1 MRNKSHALMGRIL
14 LREFLPDLPG
24 SSARLFLLGCTQPDK
39 NPATYIKGSLR
50 SQWLRGHNYSN
61 ARRYMV
67 RLAQRLEGKDHFSP
81 WDCYCLGK
89 LPHYCLDAFTI
100 AHDERFPKDLKAHRR
115 YEARLQNYF
124 LAKIRRSPIPS
135 GGYPGSSA
143 QLIHAMHEAY
153 SRLPGSIETDT
164 DFAFRTCCLLLG
176 RLTMNLSTVSAQD
189 STGFHTLSTN
199 FYTEG

>member
-1 MRNKSHALMGRIL
+1 MRNKSHALMGQIL
-14 LREFLPDLPG
+14 LHEYLADLP
-24 SSARLFLLGCTQPDK
+24 AVHAKVFLLGCTEPDK

-50 SQWLRGHNYSN
+50 SQWMRGHNYSN
-61 ARRYMV
+61 ANRYIM
-67 RLAQRLEGKDHFSP
+67 RLARRLDQKEYFSP

-89 LPHYCLDAFTI
+89 LTHYCLDAFTF

-135 GGYPGSSA
+135 GRYPGSSA
-143 QLIHAMHEAY
+143 QLIQAMHEAY

-176 RLTMNLSTVSAQD
+176 QLTMNLSTASAQD
-189 STGFHTLSTN
+189 STDFHTLSTN